1 MSQLGS
7 GTGSGYPNEIDTRQ
21 VYVNSPL
28 AAPDSASRIDSE
40 FVNDSLHTLVQIE
53 TTLGAR
59 PQGNFASVAA
69 RLQQFVPG
77 GGESPLTFGFAAT
90 TTVTIPGTLHNLGT
104 ASPLIDIYDNLSPR
118 NSIEPNTIS
127 INTASYDIVVT
138 FTTPQSGVICLANP
152 VPQYSTTFT
161 NTTSVSIL
169 GTSHGLDTSLLFA
182 SVYVVSGAQQIHSSS
197 ASVTIHTG
205 TYDVLITFDTPQSG
219 AVTLS
224 AAGPRYST
232 AFTEQT
238 SVTVFGA
245 THGLGTGALLYQVY
259 DNGAPR
265 AFIEPN
271 TLSIDQNT
279 FDVVMTFQTP
289 QSGTLLLV
297 GATAISG
304 QEFEIRDHGVTD
316 VSAVRVYSELGT
328 LHLQMGVGN
337 QAVVESTTGSIVQ
350 TTDNTGNLVI
360 AGEAYKSV
368 GGPWLAPS
376 DARLKTNVHPFTDG
390 LDLLLHLE
398 PVWFTFNGQGGIAP
412 DGKEHVSLLAQAVQA
427 LAPYLVGSRPG
438 VLEPGGPATDLL
450 TLDTG
455 PLLYVLINT
464 LKTLY
469 ATQQT
474 QEARLARL
482 EALLEPPEET
492 PA

>member
-1 MSQLGS
+1 MISS
-7 GTGSGYPNEIDTRQ
+7 
-21 VYVNSPL
+21 SPL
-28 AAPDSASRIDSE
+28 SRPRAAS
-40 FVNDSLHTLVQIE
+40 
-53 TTLGAR
+53 
-59 PQGNFASVAA
+59 FAWPI
-69 RLQQFVPG
+69 R
-77 GGESPLTFGFAAT
+77 
-90 TTVTIPGTLHNLGT
+90 
-104 ASPLIDIYDNLSPR
+104 
-118 NSIEPNTIS
+118 
-127 INTASYDIVVT
+127 
-138 FTTPQSGVICLANP
+138 
-152 VPQYSTTFT
+152 VPQYSTTFS

-182 SVYVVSGAQQIHSSS
+182 SVYVVSGSQQIHSSS

-232 AFTEQT
+232 AFTGQT
-238 SVTVFGA
+238 SLTVFGA

-259 DNGAPR
+259 DNGSPR

-279 FDVVMTFQTP
+279 FDVVVTFQTP

-304 QEFEIRDHGVTD
+304 QEFEIRDHGVTN

-328 LHLQMGVGN
+328 LHMQMGVGN

-350 TTDNTGNLVI
+350 TTDNAGNLVI
-360 AGEAYKSV
+360 TGEAYKSI
-368 GGPWLAPS
+368 GGPWLASS

-398 PVWFTFNGQGGIAP
+398 PIWFTFNGQGGIAP

-438 VLEPGGPATDLL
+438 SWSPVAQPRSCSRSIPD
-450 TLDTG
+450 
-455 PLLYVLINT
+455 
-464 LKTLY
+464 
-469 ATQQT
+469 
-474 QEARLARL
+474 RSSMS
-482 EALLEPPEET
+482 
-492 PA
+492 

>member
-1 MSQLGS
+1 MSLLGS
-7 GTGSGYPNEIDTRQ
+7 GSGSGYPNEIDTRQ
-21 VYVNSPL
+21 TFVNSPL
-28 AAPDSASRIDSE
+28 ASPDSSSRIDAE
-40 FVNDSLHTLVQIE
+40 FVNDSLHTLVQLE

-412 DGKEHVSLLAQAVQA
+412 DGKEHVSLLAKAVQT

-482 EALLEPPEET
+482 EALLEPPEEM

>member
-1 MSQLGS
+1 MLGS

-21 VYVNSPL
+21 TFINSPL
-28 AAPDSASRIDSE
+28 AAPDSASRIDAE
-40 FVNDSLHTLVQIE
+40 FVNDSLHTLVQLE

-482 EALLEPPEET
+482 EALLEPPEEM